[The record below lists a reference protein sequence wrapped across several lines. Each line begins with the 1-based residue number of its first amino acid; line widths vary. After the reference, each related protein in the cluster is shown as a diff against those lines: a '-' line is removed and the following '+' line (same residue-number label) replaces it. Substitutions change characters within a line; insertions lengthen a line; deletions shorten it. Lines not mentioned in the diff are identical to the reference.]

1 VGLSIS
7 METQNYIE
15 RRCYPMKWRS
25 LHLRV
30 LYALLTIAALVLGSG
45 AFQRWA

>member
-1 VGLSIS
+1 
-7 METQNYIE
+7 
-15 RRCYPMKWRS
+15 MKWRS
-25 LHLRV
+25 LYLRV